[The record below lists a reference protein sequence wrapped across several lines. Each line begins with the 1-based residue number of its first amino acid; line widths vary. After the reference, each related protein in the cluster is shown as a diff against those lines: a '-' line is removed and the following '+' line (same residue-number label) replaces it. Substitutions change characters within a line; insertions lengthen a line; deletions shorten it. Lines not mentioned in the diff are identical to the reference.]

1 MQTTPDA
8 LVLSILCD
16 FKNRDDSEVITYLIK
31 RLRELTKDDT
41 HLYNKYMLMMETLST
56 NRDLKDTIKEVE
68 EMITDTKVEDLP
80 SFSLG
85 MEKQQW

>member
-1 MQTTPDA
+1 
-8 LVLSILCD
+8 
-16 FKNRDDSEVITYLIK
+16 
-31 RLRELTKDDT
+31 
-41 HLYNKYMLMMETLST
+41 MLMMETLST